1 MATPRAPA
9 RAEQSAT
16 TAAAALSHQAA
27 QLSSFCSTLAPV
39 EVPAVGA
46 AESTHQLEKNG
57 LFGVVTWNV
66 AGWRSAVSGIK
77 KDWGSIE
84 AFLRRLDC
92 EILCLQEAKTGEE
105 QVRAD
110 PMPVGAT
117 LDGWETFWCCCSS
130 CSRRG
135 LMGYSGVATI
145 VRQGLTLRA
154 DCQPFSKFL
163 PTRQSAEPALD
174 RLASEEGA
182 SSSAC
187 GASTSAQAAAAMLG
201 IPASLGG
208 PGFSCKAISRGA
220 LAASTRRG
228 AVGRG
233 PHTAMDMEGRALV
246 TEHSGLVV
254 INTYCPASGFCWDRL
269 AFKMHFLHGLRAVM
283 LHQRLLRRKPVV
295 LMGDLNAT
303 TSCKDVSLLDATVN
317 IRGLWPPPSPEEG
330 AGDWQPCE
338 ALSPSLQRKLLAGGP
353 LVERLLRDPQYHE
366 VRHSPGGIAKKEQ
379 HHQQARQ
386 PQVNVGR
393 RRQGAFRFFLKP
405 PGARP
410 RQIGRPFDSEDEA
423 RMRLSLDAWRVPV
436 TPESRIGASTPAQ
449 PVPARA
455 ATPVVAG
462 GSTAAEASL
471 CSRGNDRPDEASTFR
486 FVVEAPLAGG
496 QKTEAV
502 DLECTYTYT
511 PDGEGGTSWICKE
524 ANRLSLL
531 HLADCF
537 TAVQVPL
544 TDDEVYQLYIHLGLP
559 SHSSCVAN
567 FMQSLMRED
576 GMIDAFA
583 AAANGSS
590 KGPSGATPLW
600 VGAFTAWDQY
610 TNKRYTNE
618 GARIDFVLLDAE
630 LVASLQPL
638 QAPPEPPPL
647 QGLPPCRYNSLQ
659 IARAATHQGGLTL
672 NSERL
677 LTYQEFQ
684 KAAKA
689 AVQRATAGGLW
700 VGAPRDGGGL
710 QAAVPLRLRTAGP
723 DELQALLYKSMLI
736 DVEHSGLVYLS
747 PLYSDHIAV
756 RCVLRHARQPRRMKG
771 LCHSQDSSTDRESS
785 ATSAGAPASA
795 VAAQES
801 LLGPCVLKDDPCTKK
816 AQPQRKWRGLG
827 SFLKPWR
834 SLKSAVVEDPA
845 DKVLNE
851 NPCCNNGPLGAL
863 VQQRQHG
870 RKTMHD
876 RSHKDLG
883 GLQQQTRELDTAEAA
898 KKAPTHVVVLD
909 DCPSDAV
916 EVVVATVAVRPPEQ
930 RFCDLTG
937 AQRVREEGRIASQ
950 QPQHI
955 VQSSLQVPKCVS
967 P

>member
-46 AESTHQLEKNG
+46 AESTHQSGACRGAVMQKPCALALKRKG
-57 LFGVVTWNV
+57 FPAVTET
-66 AGWRSAVSGIK
+66 AAS
-77 KDWGSIE
+77 
-84 AFLRRLDC
+84 
-92 EILCLQEAKTGEE
+92 Q
-105 QVRAD
+105 
-110 PMPVGAT
+110 
-117 LDGWETFWCCCSS
+117 ETFSD
-130 CSRRG
+130 
-135 LMGYSGVATI
+135 GYSGVATI

-455 ATPVVAG
+455 ATPVVAVSPTTQWPCLSG
-462 GSTAAEASL
+462 TAHHDVDSVLLPSL
-471 CSRGNDRPDEASTFR
+471 
-486 FVVEAPLAGG
+486 
-496 QKTEAV
+496 Q
-502 DLECTYTYT
+502 

-618 GARIDFVLLDAE
+618 VPALLYVFVGGAHRLCASRRGARGVT
-630 LVASLQPL
+630 
-638 QAPPEPPPL
+638 
-647 QGLPPCRYNSLQ
+647 
-659 IARAATHQGGLTL
+659 AA
-672 NSERL
+672 
-677 LTYQEFQ
+677 
-684 KAAKA
+684 AA

-916 EVVVATVAVRPPEQ
+916 EVVGVPVATEPSVSRKGHRTCTQGSCSTSFAEGIECSSDSCSPTSRTKVLRPNRSAESTGGRQDRVAAATAYCAVEFAGAKMCEPVVTPKYPSGPELSHTRVQRIYAAHMTSNIATSKRPSSNSSTGRNKRTRAHAGRNQ
-930 RFCDLTG
+930 TDLRSFF
-937 AQRVREEGRIASQ
+937 Q
-950 QPQHI
+950 
-955 VQSSLQVPKCVS
+955 LPKD
-967 P
+967 